1 MAITNTLLRSLNV
14 ASIFIRSAPLTGVNL
29 INNEP
34 GLTIGDTVKQFI
46 LSPPFAWRWNRG
58 VTTFSTSPGQ
68 QDYQQS
74 ISDFGWLEKAVAD
87 DGQGNV
93 QELEIQLTLATD
105 STSNL
110 PIRISPILDNN
121 AGQITFRLLP
131 VPDKAYTVNIAYQ
144 KAATL
149 FTDISNTW
157 SPIPDYFSYL
167 YNTGVQAYSYGYLN
181 DIRYIPTLQI
191 FVKQVLG
198 ANTGLDDSQK
208 NIFLADFINSK
219 RDEMTQLGKSQGG
232 NTGRG
237 LFG

>member
-1 MAITNTLLRSLNV
+1 MAIINTLQRSLNI
-14 ASIFIRSAPLTGVNL
+14 ASIFIRSAPLTG
-29 INNEP
+29 INQVVNEP

-58 VTTFSTSPGQ
+58 VVSFSTSPGQ
-68 QDYQQS
+68 QDYAQT
-74 ISDFGWLEKAVAD
+74 INDFGWLEKAVAN
-87 DGQGNV
+87 DGQGNI
-93 QELEIQLTLATD
+93 QELEIQLTLAAD
-105 STSNL
+105 STPNL

-121 AGQITFRLLP
+121 SGSITFRMLP
-131 VPDKAYTVNIAYQ
+131 VPDKAYTVTLVYQ
-144 KAATL
+144 KQATL
-149 FTDISNTW
+149 FSTLTDTW
-157 SPIPDYFSYL
+157 APIPDYFSYL
-167 YNTGVQAYSYGYLN
+167 YNTGVQAYTYGYIN
-181 DIRYIPTLQI
+181 DLRYIPTLQI
-191 FVKQVLG
+191 FVKQVLA